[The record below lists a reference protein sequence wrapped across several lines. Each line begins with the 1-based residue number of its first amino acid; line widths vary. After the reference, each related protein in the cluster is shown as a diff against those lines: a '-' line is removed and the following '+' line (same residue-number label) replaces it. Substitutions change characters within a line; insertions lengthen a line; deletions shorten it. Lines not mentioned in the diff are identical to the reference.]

1 MTKNIWA
8 GLIALIL
15 VITCGVLEVVLL
27 SRQYEKL
34 AAYCEDIMNKCD
46 SETLT
51 VEEYNEFRKKW
62 VDLRETSELLLPHL
76 DVYEINLRFAE
87 GQAYIEQG
95 DYDNLEA
102 QLAVIEE
109 LLDYV
114 PHLMKPNFKHIV

>member
-8 GLIALIL
+8 GLIALVL

-27 SRQYEKL
+27 GRAYEKMRDECHDVMN
-34 AAYCEDIMNKCD
+34 YCE

-51 VEEYNEFRKKW
+51 VEQYREFRDNW
-62 VDLRETSELLLPHL
+62 VKLRETSELLLPHI
-76 DVYEINLRFAE
+76 DVYEINLCFAE

-95 DYDNLEA
+95 DYDNLMA
-102 QLAVIEE
+102 QLTVIDE

-114 PHLMKPNFKHIV
+114 PHLMKPNIKHIV